1 MAGKHIKIMVYAVM
15 YMYSFRFINVDYLIF
30 ICRFKPCSFYLAF
43 TNRYRDNFSFVNQT
57 SCLQL

>member
-30 ICRFKPCSFYLAF
+30 IL
-43 TNRYRDNFSFVNQT
+43 
-57 SCLQL
+57 

>member
-30 ICRFKPCSFYLAF
+30 ICKFNPAVFI
-43 TNRYRDNFSFVNQT
+43 
-57 SCLQL
+57 

>member
-15 YMYSFRFINVDYLIF
+15 YMYSFRFLNVDYLVF
-30 ICRFKPCSFYLAF
+30 VCKFKHYSFHLVF
-43 TNRYRDNFSFVNQT
+43 TNLHRDNFSFVNQT

>member
-30 ICRFKPCSFYLAF
+30 VCKFKHYSFCLVF
-43 TNRYRDNFSFVNQT
+43 TNRNRDTFSFVNQT

>member
-15 YMYSFRFINVDYLIF
+15 YMYSIRFVNTDCLVSV
-30 ICRFKPCSFYLAF
+30 CKFKHYCFYLVF

>member
-15 YMYSFRFINVDYLIF
+15 YMYSFRFVNVDYLVSV
-30 ICRFKPCSFYLAF
+30 CKFKHYCFHLVF
-43 TNRYRDNFSFVNQT
+43 TNQYRDNFSFVNQT

>member
-15 YMYSFRFINVDYLIF
+15 YMYSFRFVNVDYQLF
-30 ICRFKPCSFYLAF
+30 VCKSNHYSFHLMF
-43 TNRYRDNFSFVNQT
+43 TILHRDNFSFVNQT